1 MTSKELGQIQGFPA
15 TYQWQ
20 GTEKEKII
28 QIGNA
33 VPPPLAERIGRT
45 ILSGRVELKE
55 EAQGLEATVTG
66 TEAVTGTA
74 ADDDDDE

>member
-45 ILSGRVELKE
+45 ILANRVELKE
-55 EAQGLEATVTG
+55 TAQGLDTG
-66 TEAVTGTA
+66 TVIGTTGTA
-74 ADDDDDE
+74 AEDDDDDE

>member
-45 ILSGRVELKE
+45 ILAGRIELKE
-55 EAQGLEATVTG
+55 VAQGLEATATA
-66 TEAVTGTA
+66 ETA
-74 ADDDDDE
+74 ADDDDE

>member
-45 ILSGRVELKE
+45 ILANRVELKDVPQATE
-55 EAQGLEATVTG
+55 EEETRTG
-66 TEAVTGTA
+66 EEE
-74 ADDDDDE
+74 DDE